1 MWKFIINVD
10 NNCVYMYIV
19 LCACVCYVKG
29 VVWKGLFVVLFF
41 LFIVFIVFFCF

>member
-10 NNCVYMYIV
+10 NNRVYMYIV

-29 VVWKGLFVVLFF
+29 VVWKGLFVVVLFF
-41 LFIVFIVFFCF
+41 LFIVF